1 LRQSICWLESLRF
14 EPFPQQDFGIAQTRA
29 HLHLIS
35 KRNKMGRLCWG
46 VVWLLLYRPSP
57 IVLHSWRSALLR
69 LFGAEVGKGVH
80 PYPSSR
86 VWAPW
91 NLTLRDGACLGSDV
105 DCYNVARVE
114 LEERAIVS
122 QRTYLCTATHDY
134 TSESFA
140 LLAAPISIGRD
151 AWIAA
156 EAFVGP
162 GVRIGEGAVIGARS
176 VVLRPV
182 DDWIVAAGNPATPLK
197 ARVRTRCK

>member
-1 LRQSICWLESLRF
+1 MSTGR
-14 EPFPQQDFGIAQTRA
+14 
-29 HLHLIS
+29 HLIS
-35 KRNKMGRLCWG
+35 NRNKMGRLCWG

-182 DDWIVAAGNPATPLK
+182 DDWIVAAGNPAAPLK

>member
-1 LRQSICWLESLRF
+1 MLRHRYF
-14 EPFPQQDFGIAQTRA
+14 
-29 HLHLIS
+29 IS
-35 KRNKMGRLCWG
+35 KRNKIGRLCWN
-46 VVWLLLYRPSP
+46 VVWLFLYRPSP
-57 IVLHSWRSALLR
+57 IALHSWRSALLR
-69 LFGAEVGKGVH
+69 LFGADVGKGVH

-91 NLTLRDGACLGSDV
+91 NLTLRDGACLASGV

-151 AWIAA
+151 AWVAA

-176 VVLRPV
+176 VVVGPV
-182 DDWIVAAGNPATPLK
+182 APWVVAAGNPAKQLK
-197 ARVRTRCK
+197 TRGRTSCK